1 MKAKELL
8 FPAGVLLA
16 AGLVAALLLGYIF
29 RRVQRAPIPP
39 QKLTGKPVVALT
51 FDDGPNARYT
61 LRLLDVLYEE
71 QAPAT
76 FFLVGEQIEGNEIIV
91 KEMAASGHEIN
102 SHTSSHSNL
111 NQLTEGETRIDL
123 ERMQA
128 MLDKALGRQ
137 AAVKYLR
144 PPYGEYPA

>member
-8 FPAGVLLA
+8 FPAGVLLV
-16 AGLVAALLLGYIF
+16 AGLVAALLLGCIL
-29 RRVQRAPIPP
+29 RRAEGVPIPP
-39 QKLTGKPVVALT
+39 QKLTRKPVVALT

-61 LRLLDVLYEE
+61 RRLLDVLYEE

>member
-8 FPAGVLLA
+8 FPAGVLLV
-16 AGLVAALLLGYIF
+16 AGLVAALLLGCIL
-29 RRVQRAPIPP
+29 RRAEGVPIPP
-39 QKLTGKPVVALT
+39 QKLTRKPVVALT

-61 LRLLDVLYEE
+61 RRLLDVLYEE

-91 KEMAASGHEIN
+91 KEMAASGHEID
-102 SHTSSHSNL
+102 SHTSSHPNL

>member
-1 MKAKELL
+1 MRAKELL
-8 FPAGVLLA
+8 FPAGVLFV
-16 AGLVAALLLGYIF
+16 AGLVAALLLGCIL
-29 RRVQRAPIPP
+29 RRVEGVPIPP
-39 QKLTGKPVVALT
+39 QKLTRKPVVALT

-61 LRLLDVLYEE
+61 RRLLDVLYEE

-91 KEMAASGHEIN
+91 KEMAASGHEID

>member
-8 FPAGVLLA
+8 FPSGVLLV
-16 AGLVAALLLGYIF
+16 AGLVAALLLGCIL
-29 RRVQRAPIPP
+29 RRAERVPILP

-61 LRLLDVLYEE
+61 RRLLDVLYEE

>member
-1 MKAKELL
+1 MRAKELL
-8 FPAGVLLA
+8 FPAGVLLV
-16 AGLVAALLLGYIF
+16 AGLVAALLLGCIL
-29 RRVQRAPIPP
+29 RRAERVPIPP

-51 FDDGPNARYT
+51 FDDGPNVRYT
-61 LRLLDVLYEE
+61 RRLLDVLYEE

-91 KEMAASGHEIN
+91 KEIAASGHEID
-102 SHTSSHSNL
+102 SYTSSHPNL
-111 NQLTEGETRIDL
+111 NQLAEGETWIDL
-123 ERMQA
+123 ERMEA